1 MSPKRSNWQGL
12 LAIMRFNWPY
22 YAVSLVLVF
31 VAVLVMVRVNSLPLR
46 VLAFLFFAAASY
58 FLFVSSAVSHWI
70 YDRSDLY
77 RWGWLRRALG
87 DGEAESAIFCHSGFD
102 EASVALQNILQVKN
116 WLVLDHY
123 QPATMTEASIRR
135 ARNLFPPTADTVA
148 CSHDCWPAKDGSF
161 DLVFGILAIH
171 ELRSEGERSAW
182 FREARRCLRPGGRI
196 ILVEH
201 LRDFANLLA
210 FGPGFLHFHSRA
222 GWRRSWVN
230 AGCEVMDDFHVT
242 PWINIFILRSA

>member
-1 MSPKRSNWQGL
+1 MSRTKWQGL

-22 YAVSLVLVF
+22 YAAAL
-31 VAVLVMVRVNSLPLR
+31 AMLPLA
-46 VLAFLFFAAASY
+46 VFFAISAHALPLKILGLLMAAAAGY
-58 FLFVSSAVSHWI
+58 FLVVSSAVSHAI

-77 RWGWLRRALG
+77 RWRWLKKVLAG
-87 DGEAESAIFCHSGFD
+87 TKPEAAIFCHAGFD
-102 EASVALQNILQVKN
+102 ECSAALRETLPLKT

-135 ARNLFPPTADTVA
+135 ARKLFPPTADTVA
-148 CSHDCWPAKDGSF
+148 CPHDCWPMEDAAV

-171 ELRSEGERSAW
+171 ELRSESERGAW
-182 FREARRCLRPGGRI
+182 FSEARRCLRPGGRI

-201 LRDFANLLA
+201 LRDLANFFA

-222 GWRRSWVN
+222 AWQRSWMN
-230 AGCEVMDDFHVT
+230 AGCEVAEEFRVT
-242 PWINIFILRSA
+242 PWINIFILRST